1 MPQETLVVITYK
13 SLDHEKLNDQSK
25 KILATIR
32 DPFDNILSTQALE
45 KDGKLAF
52 SSEHAGD
59 HRVCFGINNPDSRSN
74 LQYKVE
80 IHVDSGEH
88 AHDYDKLARVEH
100 LSSFVNCLKFC
111 HPCTFSRA
119 ARITQQNTCNNNT

>member
-1 MPQETLVVITYK
+1 MVITYK
-13 SLDHEKLNDQSK
+13 SLDTDKLNDQNK

-45 KDGKLAF
+45 RDGKIAF

-59 HRVCFGINNPDSRSN
+59 HRVCFEINNPESRSN
-74 LQYKVE
+74 LEYKVE

-100 LSSFVNCLKFC
+100 LSSLVILLVYYYFFV
-111 HPCTFSRA
+111 FSSILA
-119 ARITQQNTCNNNT
+119 HLDKIACCGEMKTTL

>member
-1 MPQETLVVITYK
+1 MVITYK
-13 SLDHEKLNDQSK
+13 SLDFDKLNDQRK

-45 KDGKLAF
+45 KNGKVAF

-59 HRVCFGINNPDSRSN
+59 HRVCFEVNNPDPRSN
-74 LQYKVE
+74 LEYKVE

-100 LSSFVNCLKFC
+100 LSSLVVKY
-111 HPCTFSRA
+111 PCTFFVLF
-119 ARITQQNTCNNNT
+119 CW